1 MVKRYRRLS
10 SVAVLGGVVLL
21 VCLGSAVREGVGQ
34 SHTTVAV
41 RKVDVNTA
49 TRDELRDLPGVG
61 EILADKIIRH
71 RPYRKLDDLVSRKV
85 LGRKQMARIKAYVTV
100 STNGDSGRDGSLP

>member
-10 SVAVLGGVVLL
+10 SVVLGGVVLL

-34 SHTTVAV
+34 SHTTAV

-61 EILADKIIRH
+61 EILADKIIRN

-85 LGRKQMARIKAYVTV
+85 LGRKEMARIKAYVTV
-100 STNGDSGRDGSLP
+100 STNGDAGRDGSLP